1 MRKAWGGGGGG
12 GEFIDLG
19 EGGGTS
25 PAPPLPWINP

>member
-1 MRKAWGGGGGG
+1 MRKAWGG